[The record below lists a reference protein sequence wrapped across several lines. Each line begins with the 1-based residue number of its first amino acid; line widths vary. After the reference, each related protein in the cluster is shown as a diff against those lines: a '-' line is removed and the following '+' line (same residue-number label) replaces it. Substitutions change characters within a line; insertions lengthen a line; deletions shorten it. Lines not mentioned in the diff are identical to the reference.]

1 MRRLRVWVL
10 VLLCCSAMRPAWA
23 LPLSKAEQAWLA
35 QHPQLLVGVERT
47 GWPPFDMVE
56 NGRYQGISADY
67 LRLLGERLGVQID
80 AVYFDNWEQAQAALR
95 EGKIDILPSV
105 ARTPERERWMRFSD
119 PYLISSSLIFS
130 RPEVQIQRVTDL
142 AGKRVAIERGYVLQQ
157 LLRDEVPEALLI
169 EVLNTEE
176 ALRAVSSGR
185 ADAYLGDMIVAS
197 YLIRRHNLTNLELLG
212 ESGLSSSEIRF
223 GVRRDLPQLVELLDR
238 ALASLSVEER
248 ETIRVRWLP
257 PLTEFNWRKALQVG
271 WPYVLGLFL
280 LIAFVLIWNR
290 RLSVQIAERQRAEA
304 EARRQRSTLLALI
317 NAIPDPIWFKDC
329 DGVYR
334 GCNPACAAIFGRSPE
349 TVVGCRDEQ
358 LFDAELS
365 RERAGLDRRALS
377 SRVPLETETW
387 LTHADGRRVFY
398 DTLRAA
404 FYDDRGQLLGL
415 VGTGR
420 DITVRKEVEDAMA
433 RAKAMAEQ
441 AAQAKADFLANM
453 SHEIRTPMNAIVGMS
468 HLALK
473 TDLDARQRDY
483 LNKIQQAGQHL
494 LGVISDILDFSKI
507 EAGKVRVE
515 CIEFDLDQVLDNL
528 ANLIGDKAAGKGLEL
543 LFRRDAQV
551 PCVLLG
557 DPLRLGQILINY
569 ANNALKFTEHGEVEV
584 SIELERRDGKQ
595 VWLLFSVRDTGIGL
609 SPAQQARLF
618 ESFQQA
624 DSSTTRRYGGTGLGL
639 AICKRLAEAMGG
651 EVGVDSEL
659 GRGSRFWCRLP
670 FALGDRQHAV
680 LQPRVDLR
688 GRRVLVVDD
697 NASARLV
704 LSEMLRDMTFRVSEA
719 ADGLQALSLL
729 EQAQRAG
736 DAFEL
741 LFIDWQMPG
750 IDGLELVRRIRA
762 QLPPALPKLVMVSA
776 HGREDLLQSARRMDV
791 EDVLLKPLNP
801 SLLFD
806 VAMRCLGGSAD
817 TCINAPKVASIGVP
831 DWSGYRVLLVED
843 NVLNQEVASALLQE
857 AGLQVDVAGDGQQA
871 IARLQAVED
880 GHYQLVLMDMQM
892 PVLDGLAATRLL
904 RAQTRFATLPIVA
917 MTANA
922 LDGDRQACLAAGM
935 NDHLSKP
942 IEPTT
947 LWSTLMR
954 WLPDSHDGM
963 RSARRA
969 AELDL
974 QLPGVDVAAGL
985 RRVLGKR
992 ELYLELLGKFASA
1005 QADFPAQLRRALADG
1020 DYARGER
1027 LAHTFKGLAGS
1038 IGATALQAQAAE
1050 LERMLASGGETFE
1063 TLLGE
1068 VEQQLQALLA
1078 AIAMSLPRAPCKAAQ
1093 GIDQER
1099 LRTVCLQLAQLLHDD
1114 DSRSGK
1120 LLAEQGEMLQ
1130 SAFNDRYAVIAHAVQ
1145 GYDFERALQVLR
1157 EAAAQRGIAC

>member
-1 MRRLRVWVL
+1 M
-10 VLLCCSAMRPAWA
+10 
-23 LPLSKAEQAWLA
+23 
-35 QHPQLLVGVERT
+35 
-47 GWPPFDMVE
+47 
-56 NGRYQGISADY
+56 
-67 LRLLGERLGVQID
+67 
-80 AVYFDNWEQAQAALR
+80 
-95 EGKIDILPSV
+95 
-105 ARTPERERWMRFSD
+105 
-119 PYLISSSLIFS
+119 
-130 RPEVQIQRVTDL
+130 
-142 AGKRVAIERGYVLQQ
+142 
-157 LLRDEVPEALLI
+157 
-169 EVLNTEE
+169 
-176 ALRAVSSGR
+176 
-185 ADAYLGDMIVAS
+185 
-197 YLIRRHNLTNLELLG
+197 
-212 ESGLSSSEIRF
+212 
-223 GVRRDLPQLVELLDR
+223 
-238 ALASLSVEER
+238 
-248 ETIRVRWLP
+248 
-257 PLTEFNWRKALQVG
+257 
-271 WPYVLGLFL
+271 
-280 LIAFVLIWNR
+280 
-290 RLSVQIAERQRAEA
+290 
-304 EARRQRSTLLALI
+304 
-317 NAIPDPIWFKDC
+317 
-329 DGVYR
+329 
-334 GCNPACAAIFGRSPE
+334 
-349 TVVGCRDEQ
+349 
-358 LFDAELS
+358 
-365 RERAGLDRRALS
+365 
-377 SRVPLETETW
+377 
-387 LTHADGRRVFY
+387 
-398 DTLRAA
+398 
-404 FYDDRGQLLGL
+404 
-415 VGTGR
+415 
-420 DITVRKEVEDAMA
+420 
-433 RAKAMAEQ
+433 
-441 AAQAKADFLANM
+441 
-453 SHEIRTPMNAIVGMS
+453 
-468 HLALK
+468 
-473 TDLDARQRDY
+473 
-483 LNKIQQAGQHL
+483 
-494 LGVISDILDFSKI
+494 
-507 EAGKVRVE
+507 
-515 CIEFDLDQVLDNL
+515 LDNL

>member
-1 MRRLRVWVL
+1 MRRLIGWVL
-10 VLLCCSAMRPAWA
+10 VLLCCSALLPAWA

-35 QHPQLLVGVERT
+35 QHPRLLVGVERT

-67 LRLLGERLGVQID
+67 LRLLGERLGVQVD
-80 AVYFDNWEQAQAALR
+80 AVYYDDWEQALAALR
-95 EGKIDILPSV
+95 KGEIDILPSV
-105 ARTPERERWMRFSD
+105 ARTPERESWMRFSD

-130 RPEVQIQRVTDL
+130 RPEVQIQRVADL

-157 LLRDEVPEALLI
+157 RLRDEVPDVLLI
-169 EVLNTEE
+169 EALNTEE

-197 YLIRRHNLTNLELLG
+197 YLIRRHNLTNLELRG

-238 ALASLSVEER
+238 ALASLSGEER

-271 WPYVLGLFL
+271 WPYVLGLFV
-280 LIAFVLIWNR
+280 LIVFVLIWNR
-290 RLSVQIAERQRAEA
+290 RLTVQIAERQRAEA

-334 GCNPACAAIFGRSPE
+334 GCNPAFAAIFGRSPE

-365 RERAGLDRRALS
+365 RERAGLDRRALT
-377 SRVPLETETW
+377 SRMPLETETW

-433 RAKAMAEQ
+433 RAKALAEQ

-453 SHEIRTPMNAIVGMS
+453 SHEIRTPMNAIIGMS

-473 TDLDARQRDY
+473 TDLDPRQRDY

-494 LGVISDILDFSKI
+494 LGVINDILDFSKI

-515 CIEFDLDQVLDNL
+515 CIEFDLEQVLDNL

-569 ANNALKFTEHGEVEV
+569 ANNAVKFTEHGEVEV
-584 SIELERRDGKQ
+584 SIELEKRDGKQ

-670 FALGDRQHAV
+670 FALGDRQRAA
-680 LQPRVDLR
+680 LQPQADLR

-697 NASARLV
+697 NANARLV
-704 LSEMLRDMTFRVSEA
+704 LSEMLRGMTFRVSEA
-719 ADGLQALSLL
+719 ADGLQALALL
-729 EQAQRAG
+729 EQAQAAG

-750 IDGLELVRRIRA
+750 IDGLELARRVR
-762 QLPPALPKLVMVSA
+762 ALALSPQPKVLMVSA
-776 HGREDLLQSARRMDV
+776 HGREDLLQGARRMGV

-806 VAMRCLGGSAD
+806 VAMRCLDGRAD
-817 TCINAPKVASIGVP
+817 SGHAHGVASTGIP
-831 DWSGYRVLLVED
+831 DFAGRRVLLVED
-843 NVLNQEVASALLQE
+843 NALNQEVASALLQE
-857 AGLQVDVAGDGQQA
+857 AGLQVEVAGNGQQA
-871 IARLQAVED
+871 IARLQAAAD
-880 GHYQLVLMDMQM
+880 DHYQLVLMDMQM
-892 PVLDGLAATRLL
+892 PVLDGLAASRLL
-904 RAQTRFATLPIVA
+904 RAQARFAALPIVA

-942 IEPTT
+942 IEPTA

-954 WLPDSHDGM
+954 WLPDVDSGL
-963 RSARRA
+963 RQAQETV
-969 AELDL
+969 ELDL

-992 ELYLELLGKFASA
+992 ELYLELLGKFASV
-1005 QADFPAQLRRALADG
+1005 QADFPAQLRGALANG
-1020 DYARGER
+1020 DTARGER

-1038 IGATALQAQAAE
+1038 IGASALQAQAAE
-1050 LERMLASGGETFE
+1050 LERALASGSDAFE
-1063 TLLGE
+1063 ALLAE
-1068 VEQQLQALLA
+1068 LERQLQPLLA
-1078 AIAMSLPRAPCKAAQ
+1078 AIAMHLPQAPSSAAE
-1093 GIDQER
+1093 GFDQER
-1099 LRTVCLQLAQLLHDD
+1099 LRTVCRQLAHLLDD
-1114 DSRSGK
+1114 DDPRSGK

-1130 SAFNDRYAVIAHAVQ
+1130 SAFNEGYAAIARAVQ

-1157 EAAAQRGIAC
+1157 EAAAQRGIEC